1 MFCLASNVSTENAPP
16 IDIWSDKSV
25 AVPPTRLRDV
35 NGNVVL
41 SHPYTFNLAPLVAL
55 SVALHPQK
63 P

>member
-25 AVPPTRLRDV
+25 AVPSTRLRDV

-41 SHPYTFNLAPLVAL
+41 SHPYTFNLAPLVA
-55 SVALHPQK
+55 
-63 P
+63 